1 MRRFSFIALLVALV
15 IGVGVV
21 VWARGGG
28 SSDRAGGTPSASH
41 VVATPS
47 PSATPSATPVVSV
60 TPPATPG
67 VPPPTAGPVTAGCV
81 EGWQTPAAGTP
92 AFTDPLGIVRR
103 VTGVKGPLVVVDM
116 RRFVGPESP
125 PSDQGYLLAVER
137 WYIKL
142 YAVDEPA
149 FQGRFLVESRR
160 FGRGLSAVAP
170 YDTRGFR
177 SPDWVAFEFD
187 SADTARK
194 PYPGLPG
201 AWSGTPYDFVK
212 GGAGLKFPG
221 LPAEVMGCLEGT

>member
-1 MRRFSFIALLVALV
+1 VRRFSFIALLVALA

-21 VWARGGG
+21 VLTRGGG
-28 SSDRAGGTPSASH
+28 SQDVAASTSSPPPASASP
-41 VVATPS
+41 T
-47 PSATPSATPVVSV
+47 PSATPSATPIASV
-60 TPPATPG
+60 TPPATPA
-67 VPPPTAGPVTAGCV
+67 VPPPTKGPATASCV

-92 AFTDPLGIVRR
+92 AFTDPLGIIRR
-103 VTGVKGPLVVVDM
+103 TTGVKGPLVVVDM

-125 PSDQGYLLAVER
+125 PSEQGYLLAVER

-170 YDTRGFR
+170 YDTHGFR
-177 SPDWVAFEFD
+177 SPDWVGFQFD
-187 SADTARK
+187 SGDLTRK
-194 PYPGLPG
+194 AYPGLPG
-201 AWSGTPYDFVK
+201 TWSGIPYDFVK